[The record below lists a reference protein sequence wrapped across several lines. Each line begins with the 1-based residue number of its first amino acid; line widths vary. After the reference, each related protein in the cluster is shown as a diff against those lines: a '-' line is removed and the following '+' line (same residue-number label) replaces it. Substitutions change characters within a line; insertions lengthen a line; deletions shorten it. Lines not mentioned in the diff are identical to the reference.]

1 MSAPAT
7 VIMTTRDGETF
18 EVATGAL
25 CLDFVYTGGS
35 GERSYW
41 ESLHEPTDL
50 ARWFQQSRLAV
61 IAPIPVGLTLSGDDL
76 AAAHDLRETLWRV
89 VNDLADVRALDPT
102 DAATLNTWARM
113 PDLPLIFNN
122 GRAAWAEPAAGS
134 QLLSALARDAIA
146 LVTSRLRGR
155 VRRCAAEDCALL
167 FVDTSRPGARRWCAM
182 TRCGNRTKARTRTDR
197 HHHFDPEPG
206 S

>member
-1 MSAPAT
+1 MAGSVT
-7 VIMTTRDGETF
+7 LTSRDGDTF

-25 CLDFVYTGGS
+25 CLDFVYTGGAA
-35 GERSYW
+35 ERRHW
-41 ESLHEPTDL
+41 ESLHEPDDL
-50 ARWFQQSRLAV
+50 TQWFFDSRLAE
-61 IAPIPVGLTLSGDDL
+61 IAPIPVGLRLTDKDL
-76 AAAHDLRETLWRV
+76 EAAYALRETLWRV
-89 VNDLADVRALDPT
+89 VNDLADGRSASLA
-102 DAATLNTWARM
+102 DAAVLNAWARM

-146 LVTSRLRGR
+146 LVTGRLRGR
-155 VRRCAAEDCALL
+155 VRRCAADDCTLL

-182 TRCGNRTKARTRTDR
+182 TRCGNRTKARTRSAR
-197 HHHFDPEPG
+197 RQLDPEEP